1 MSRNIPGNLL
11 IEASLVAPISI
22 AIPGFALIYTKMWI
36 PLLTFSILLIISG
49 YYVYSNAI
57 NEKPLIIGSIIFVL
71 IHLLSLSYIA
81 VVKSKVSK

>member
-11 IEASLVAPISI
+11 IEAGLVTPISI
-22 AIPGFALIYTKMWI
+22 AIPGFALLYAKMWI

-57 NEKPLIIGSIIFVL
+57 NEKLFIIGSIIFLL

-81 VVKSKVSK
+81 VVKFKVSK